1 MVVPEPIRW
10 IDGFGPNHRS
20 DVALRSSPRRHRAT
34 APRDAGSVGEAAG
47 SPRQE
52 CPVELKST
60 IDRWNKRWPGDRD
73 GRERPAWGG
82 GGRLGAGAGENAAA
96 GGGGK
101 LQRFSREKV
110 EAGVYFLS
118 TFFHY
123 KNNKVQNRSEPIGM
137 ERPK

>member
-34 APRDAGSVGEAAG
+34 APRDAGSAGEAAG

-82 GGRLGAGAGENAAA
+82 GVDWARAQGRMQQLVVVESCSGSQGRKWKQGYIFCPP
-96 GGGGK
+96 
-101 LQRFSREKV
+101 FSTTRTTKFRTV
-110 EAGVYFLS
+110 R
-118 TFFHY
+118 
-123 KNNKVQNRSEPIGM
+123 NQ
-137 ERPK
+137 